1 MLRLVRDVLDNEL
14 RDITGQN
21 AGRVD
26 GIVVEL
32 RDGAPPLVRYIEV
45 SPITAARR
53 LSRRLGRWMER
64 LDRRFG
70 PERGTPYRIPFT
82 RIAAIGVDLKID
94 FRAEDTPIFAAERR
108 LRRLVSRIPGAKR

>member
-1 MLRLVRDVLDNEL
+1 MLRLVRDVLDNKL
-14 RDITGQN
+14 RDVTGQN

-32 RDGAPPLVRYIEV
+32 RDGAPPRVRYVEV

-82 RIAAIGVDLKID
+82 RLTGTGVDLRID
-94 FRAEDTPIFAAERR
+94 FRAEETPIFAAEQR
-108 LRRLVSRIPGAKR
+108 LRRVVSRIPGARR